1 MVVTGFFALE
11 AGLPDGTFFPAI
23 VFLDAAVAFDA
34 GLFGSGLLSVATVP
48 GWGVRTAE
56 VGFEFCG
63 STVTFG
69 ISESASAA
77 FSLILPAGEA
87 DSILFFD
94 SLAVF
99 VGLSV
104 GFVALMGILAL

>member
-1 MVVTGFFALE
+1 M
-11 AGLPDGTFFPAI
+11 PDGTLFPAI
-23 VFLDAAVAFDA
+23 DFLDAAVFFDA
-34 GLFGSGLLSVATVP
+34 GFFGSGLLSAATVP
-48 GWGVRTAE
+48 GWELRTAA
-56 VGFEFCG
+56 VGFELCG

-69 ISESASAA
+69 ISVSAAVA
-77 FSLILPAGEA
+77 FSLVLPAGGA
-87 DSILFFD
+87 DFILFFD